1 MNSLAQFRIMDEK
14 NDSIN
19 IVLARLKEREKELRC
34 IYEISEILSDS
45 LLPIEKLLTS
55 LLDAIPIGWQ
65 FPVNCKVQISYEKMV
80 IQSAGFVETEWMQQ
94 ADLVIDNNISGKIK
108 ICYTANSQFL
118 PEEQKLLQSISEMI
132 GASIFHRKLKTTINF
147 LKGRTDF
154 KEIPDA
160 GNSLLKAT
168 NDMHWQWR
176 MRMSLIIAGKID
188 LEKFGITGI
197 YLIGSAKDATSGPGS
212 SLEIMVHFHGTEKQ
226 KLLLSTYIEGWSF
239 GLTEFNFAQT
249 GYRVENLIDLHI
261 IKDND
266 FRQSNNYT
274 SKKFPAE
281 RQAILLKGESI
292 GNR

>member
-1 MNSLAQFRIMDEK
+1 MDEK
-14 NDSIN
+14 NDSLN

-34 IYEISEILSDS
+34 IHEISEILGDS
-45 LLPIEKLLTS
+45 LCPIEKLLTS
-55 LLDAIPIGWQ
+55 LLEAIPIGWQ
-65 FPVNCKVQISYEKMV
+65 FPASCKVQISYENMV
-80 IQSAGFVETEWMQQ
+80 IQSDGFIETEWMQQ

-108 ICYTANSQFL
+108 IFYTSNSQFL

-147 LKGRTDF
+147 LKGQTDLR
-154 KEIPDA
+154 KIPDA
-160 GNSLLKAT
+160 VNSLLKAT

-176 MRMSLIIAGKID
+176 MRMALTIAEKLD

-212 SLEIMVHFHGTEKQ
+212 SLELLVHSHGTENQKQ
-226 KLLLSTYIEGWSF
+226 LLTTWIEGWSL
-239 GLTEFNFAQT
+239 GLSEFNFAQT

-261 IKDND
+261 INVND

-274 SKKFPAE
+274 SKMFSAE
-281 RQAILLKGESI
+281 RQAILLKGDNP